1 MNKTTQ
7 IRRNNCNSI
16 VYTSFCYILIL
27 CFISSCTTINYH
39 SAFIYLLYIYIL
51 NFLSYHFCTVIAKTS
66 NWYSFVL
73 KHIIFSLWENIYVV
87 NFHFISFIYNC
98 IYVRLWNN
106 TCSCIYPYV
115 LTEKK
120 PQFKASTHVSLHK
133 KTTKKYFELQKY
145 SVLIYKVCVE
155 VELLQYEIRSKCRK

>member
-66 NWYSFVL
+66 NWYSFLL
-73 KHIIFSLWENIYVV
+73 KLIIFSLWENIYVV

-98 IYVRLWNN
+98 IYVCKTIHVHVFTRTYWL
-106 TCSCIYPYV
+106 
-115 LTEKK
+115 KK
-120 PQFKASTHVSLHK
+120 NHSLKQVHMLVF
-133 KTTKKYFELQKY
+133 TKRLQKNI
-145 SVLIYKVCVE
+145 SNYKNILFLFLKFV
-155 VELLQYEIRSKCRK
+155 